1 MKQFIYP
8 ALYYADDENE
18 TSTLLI
24 DDLDIIASSD
34 TVENAYLSAKDHLQN
49 FVDWSIKFGGVI
61 NPATSFK
68 ETCALNP
75 KRDVLLVDVNS
86 DAAPVDKNVIEEDF
100 ETLRGLLT
108 KAD

>member
-24 DDLDIIASSD
+24 DDLDIISSSD

-49 FVDWSIKFGGVI
+49 FVDWSIKYGGVI

-86 DAAPVDKNVIEEDF
+86 DAVPVNRDDLNGDF
-100 ETLRGLLT
+100 GQVFNLLT
-108 KAD
+108 E

>member
-34 TVENAYLSAKDHLQN
+34 TVENAYLSAKVHLQN

-86 DAAPVDKNVIEEDF
+86 EAVPVDKND
-100 ETLRGLLT
+100 LNNAMGQLYGLLT
-108 KAD
+108 E

>member
-24 DDLDIIASSD
+24 DDLDIISSSD

-49 FVDWSIKFGGVI
+49 FVDWSIKYGGVI

-86 DAAPVDKNVIEEDF
+86 DAVPVDKNSLEEDF
-100 ETLRGLLT
+100 QTLRGLLT
-108 KAD
+108 KSE